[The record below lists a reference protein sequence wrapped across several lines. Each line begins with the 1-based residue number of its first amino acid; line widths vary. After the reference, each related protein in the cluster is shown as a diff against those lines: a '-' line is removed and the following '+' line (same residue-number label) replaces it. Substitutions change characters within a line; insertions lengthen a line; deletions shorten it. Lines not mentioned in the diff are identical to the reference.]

1 MGLEIQEKMVM
12 VGGGLISVLKWGLSV
27 SNTYFEHKSLHK
39 YSRVLREWDE
49 NSQII
54 MCHQLVGTWIRR
66 REVVNG
72 ARRIRSEKLREHQY
86 MVGYARCLE
95 C

>member
-54 MCHQLVGTWIRR
+54 MYHQLVGTWIRR

-72 ARRIRSEKLREHQY
+72 ARRIRSENIF
-86 MVGYARCLE
+86 AA
-95 C
+95 